1 MDIQAQARAAFAIIK
16 TMNPSC
22 VVPVSYAG
30 RTCNGILDTRT
41 ATASLGPFGEA
52 GVDTGSVLVDASELD
67 VPSKGATLTV
77 NGKAVFCMVTA
88 IDPAGALLEIQYQA
102 QKPTGGA

>member
-1 MDIQAQARAAFAIIK
+1 MDVQSPARAAFAIIK

-30 RTCNGILDTRT
+30 RTCNCFRNTST

-77 NGKAVFCMVTA
+77 GGKAVFCMVTML
-88 IDPAGALLEIQYQA
+88 DPAGALLEIQYQA